1 MQLKAL
7 RQWISAR
14 ETGFVNHVAKIKA
27 AQKLCAEQLAVV
39 LQFYS
44 GASNVNAAN
53 AQSAL
58 ELFVRYVEQ
67 LRQLATLS
75 EADVLGT
82 AGATPT
88 AAAHAA
94 AKPIVDALLEQHRVA
109 TTTLARVRSWQREFE
124 SVGDKCPSDEPVL
137 ALLDKADDDRE
148 ALKKA
153 HRALEDAKDN
163 SNRLERSMRRGSSVS
178 SDMTQVVEFKVA
190 CVCVLIL
197 SDFYYFVVVCL

>member
-1 MQLKAL
+1 M
-7 RQWISAR
+7 RQWITAR
-14 ETGFVNHVAKIKA
+14 ETAFVNHVAKIKA

-44 GASNVNAAN
+44 GASNVNAEN

-58 ELFVRYVEQ
+58 ELFVRHVEQ
-67 LRQLATLS
+67 LRQLAMLS
-75 EADVLGT
+75 DAVVLGA

-88 AAAHAA
+88 AAARATA
-94 AKPIVDALLEQHRVA
+94 NPIVDALLDERRVA

-137 ALLDKADDDRE
+137 ALLDKADEDRKV
-148 ALKKA
+148 LKKA
-153 HRALEDAKDN
+153 NRALEDAKDD
-163 SNRLERSMRRGSSVS
+163 SNTLERSMRRSSSVS

-190 CVCVLIL
+190 NYICVLIL
-197 SDFYYFVVVCL
+197 SDYYYFVVVCL

>member
-7 RQWISAR
+7 RQWITAR
-14 ETGFVNHVAKIKA
+14 ETAFVNHVAKIKA

-58 ELFVRYVEQ
+58 ELFVRHVEQ

-75 EADVLGT
+75 DADVLGA

-88 AAAHAA
+88 AAARAA
-94 AKPIVDALLEQHRVA
+94 AKLAVDALLEQHRVA

-137 ALLDKADDDRE
+137 ALLDKADEDRKV
-148 ALKKA
+148 LKKA
-153 HRALEDAKDN
+153 NRALEDAKDD
-163 SNRLERSMRRGSSVS
+163 SNTLERSMRRSSSVS
-178 SDMTQVVEFKVA
+178 SDMTQVVDSK
-190 CVCVLIL
+190 LQIISL
-197 SDFYYFVVVCL
+197 L

>member
-7 RQWISAR
+7 RQWITAR
-14 ETGFVNHVAKIKA
+14 ETAFVNHVAKVKA

-58 ELFVRYVEQ
+58 ELFVRHVEQ
-67 LRQLATLS
+67 LRQLAMRS
-75 EADVLGT
+75 DADVLGA

-88 AAAHAA
+88 AAARAA
-94 AKPIVDALLEQHRVA
+94 VKLAVDALLEEHRVA
-109 TTTLARVRSWQREFE
+109 TTTLARVRNWQREFE

-137 ALLDKADDDRE
+137 ALLDKAYNDRK
-148 ALKKA
+148 ALKNA
-153 HRALEDAKDN
+153 NRALEDAKDD
-163 SNRLERSMRRGSSVS
+163 SNAPARSMRRTAG
-178 SDMTQVVEFKVA
+178 SDMSQVFNSKLHMSVF
-190 CVCVLIL
+190 
-197 SDFYYFVVVCL
+197 